1 MALMPPAALICW
13 AAALHAFWA
22 FRPKNAFWP
31 VDAWS
36 TPTVTGYVPPLPDP
50 R

>member
-31 VDAWS
+31 VNACS